1 MLRRVC
7 AILLLLT
14 HVGLGTGVFEYL
26 HERAHAAEDAA
37 AAEARREQGL
47 PPEPAPHHDESNCT
61 LHAQLAQPLLA
72 VGGAAALPLLE
83 PVTDAAP
90 ARPDSVDTHRQ
101 PRRVDCRGPPL
112 S

>member
-1 MLRRVC
+1 MRRFAV
-7 AILLLLT
+7 ILLVLL
-14 HVGLGTGVFEYL
+14 HVGHGTGALGYF
-26 HERAHAAEDAA
+26 HDSAHAAEDAA
-37 AAEARREQGL
+37 ADAARREQGL

-72 VGGAAALPLLE
+72 QGAPADLPLPIPLAGAE
-83 PVTDAAP
+83 PAPPESLTD
-90 ARPDSVDTHRQ
+90 HRQ

>member
-1 MLRRVC
+1 MRRFTV
-7 AILLLLT
+7 ILLLLL
-14 HVGLGTGVFEYL
+14 HAGLGTGVFGYL
-26 HERAHAAEDAA
+26 HELTHAAEDAA
-37 AAEARREQGL
+37 AAEARREQGF
-47 PPEPAPHHDESNCT
+47 PPVPAPHHDESNCT

-72 VGGAAALPLLE
+72 AGAAAALPLLE
-83 PVTDAAP
+83 PETGAAL